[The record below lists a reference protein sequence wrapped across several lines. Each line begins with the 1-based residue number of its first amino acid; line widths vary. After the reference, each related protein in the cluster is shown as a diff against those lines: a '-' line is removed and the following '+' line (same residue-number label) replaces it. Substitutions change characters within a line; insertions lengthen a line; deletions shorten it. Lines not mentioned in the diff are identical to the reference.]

1 MNSLELQNRL
11 EGVNVKLR
19 DFFNNYREI
28 RTEVEKLKSENT
40 KLKSDL
46 DKANKDLQHF
56 QNKHKIGKLVSD
68 LDEEGVKNTEL
79 KNLLDRYID
88 EIDHCIELMRD

>member
-28 RTEVEKLKSENT
+28 RGEVDKLKAENS

-46 DKANKDLQHF
+46 EKANKDLQHF
-56 QNKHKIGKLVSD
+56 QNKHKIGKLVND
-68 LDEEGVKNTEL
+68 LDEEGAKNTEL